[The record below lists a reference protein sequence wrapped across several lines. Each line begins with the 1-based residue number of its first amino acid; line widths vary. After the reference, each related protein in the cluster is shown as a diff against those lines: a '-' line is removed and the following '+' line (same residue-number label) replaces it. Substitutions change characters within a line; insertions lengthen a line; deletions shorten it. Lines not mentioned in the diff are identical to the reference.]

1 MTLSNTFTKK
11 YLASI
16 QYLQTALLV
25 ISICAMLFL
34 PLLLVFAPNIIPS
47 GITILFYTIS
57 LAAVFFVMAIRPL
70 ADIFPRATWLRAL
83 VILRK
88 GFGVLSASLIMVF
101 VFQKIIQSG
110 GAYFAS
116 ILTPAYWSLSKY
128 ALLAHLGDL
137 SSVPLLITSNKYSKR
152 VLGPWWK
159 RLQKLAY
166 VYFYA
171 GALYELLALHSMLA
185 LVALVLVTALVVIAS
200 AKNRSRVRI
209 QQQQLIQQTV

>member
-1 MTLSNTFTKK
+1 MC
-11 YLASI
+11 
-16 QYLQTALLV
+16 V
-25 ISICAMLFL
+25 MLFL
-34 PLLLVFAPNIIPS
+34 PLLLVFAPSVIPGS
-47 GITILFYTIS
+47 VTTLFYTIS
-57 LAAVFFVMAIRPL
+57 LVAVFFVMAIRPL
-70 ADIFPRATWLRAL
+70 ADIMPRASWLRAL

-116 ILTPAYWSLSKY
+116 ILTPAYWSLTKY
-128 ALLAHLGDL
+128 AVLAHLGDL
-137 SSVPLLITSNKYSKR
+137 SAVPLLITSNKYSKR

-185 LVALVLVTALVVIAS
+185 LVALVIVTMLVLIAS
-200 AKNRSRVRI
+200 VKNRGRLRV